1 MPIIKTLIIKNMNV
15 LSLFD
20 GMSCGQ
26 IALNKLGIKYDN
38 YFASEI
44 KKHAIK
50 VTQDNYPRTKQ
61 LGSVEFVNGV
71 NLPKI
76 DLLIGGSP
84 CQDLT
89 IINNKK
95 AGLNGD
101 KSILFYE
108 YLRVLKEVKPTYFL
122 LENVASMNNKDK
134 KTITDLLGVEPIMIN
149 SNLVSAADRR
159 RYYWTNIPNVEQ
171 PKDKSVLLKDIID
184 YGSTPEENMSEKKK
198 VFIEKKRGGTMY
210 VRVDGDKS
218 MPITARGYAAWN
230 TQFITDDSG
239 IRDLTLNEYKK
250 LQTIPLDYKMDV
262 IKSKATDLIGDG
274 WTVDVIAH
282 IFKNIP
288 TNK

>member
-1 MPIIKTLIIKNMNV
+1 MNV

-44 KKHAIK
+44 KETAIK
-50 VTQDNYPRTKQ
+50 VTQDNYPNTRQ
-61 LGSVEFVNGV
+61 IGSVEFVTKEMFTNY
-71 NLPKI
+71 NI

-95 AGLNGD
+95 EGLSGS

-108 YLRVLKEVKPTYFL
+108 YLRVLKEIKPRYFL
-122 LENVASMNNKDK
+122 LENVASMKKSDK
-134 KTITDLLGVEPIMIN
+134 NIITDLLGVEPIMIN
-149 SNLVSAADRR
+149 SNLVSAQHRR
-159 RYYWTNIPNVEQ
+159 RLYWTNIPNINQ
-171 PKDKSVLLKDIID
+171 PKDKNIFLKDIVNYND
-184 YGSTPEENMSEKKK
+184 KREENMSDKKIA
-198 VFIEKKRGGTMY
+198 FIERKRESMY

-218 MPITARGYAAWN
+218 LPITARGYSSWN
-230 TQFITDDSG
+230 TQFVTLLNG
-239 IRDLTLNEYKK
+239 EIRDLTISEYKK

-262 IKSKATDLIGDG
+262 TKSKATDLIGDG

-282 IFKNIP
+282 IFKNMEL
-288 TNK
+288 